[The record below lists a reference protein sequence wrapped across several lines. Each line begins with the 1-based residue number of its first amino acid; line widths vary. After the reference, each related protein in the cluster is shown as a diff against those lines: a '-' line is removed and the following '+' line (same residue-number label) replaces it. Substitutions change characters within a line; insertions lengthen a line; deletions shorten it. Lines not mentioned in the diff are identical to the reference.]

1 MELAMINHISYTALG
16 VALLAGAS
24 AASAQTLIA
33 EQPGGAVIVREQPV
47 QTVETVRMVRTVE
60 PARTMKSHHVA
71 RRAPAKVVTTTTT
84 RTIVRDRVV
93 RGPTMIAPE
102 PGTPIAQPTYSDVAP
117 APVVA
122 DMPYS
127 RPLYDVA
134 PGAGLAEPAY
144 SRPLYEPAYSRPLYN
159 VAAPVVAPAPFVG
172 AAPAIG
178 AAPAAQSGMPI
189 PGYRYVYE
197 PDRILVIDPY
207 TNIAVQ
213 AIPR

>member
-1 MELAMINHISYTALG
+1 MINHISYTALG
-16 VALLAGAS
+16 IALLAGAS
-24 AASAQTLIA
+24 AANAQTLIA
-33 EQPGGAVIVREQPV
+33 DQPGAVIVREQPAR
-47 QTVETVRMVRTVE
+47 TVETVRTARTVE
-60 PARTMKSHHVA
+60 PARTMKSLHVA
-71 RRAPAKVVTTTTT
+71 RRASAKVVTTTTT

-93 RGPTMIAPE
+93 RGPTVIAPA
-102 PGTPIAQPTYSDVAP
+102 PATYSDMAP

-134 PGAGLAEPAY
+134 PGAVLAEPAY

>member
-1 MELAMINHISYTALG
+1 MINHISYTALG
-16 VALLAGAS
+16 IALLAGAS
-24 AASAQTLIA
+24 AANAQTLIA
-33 EQPGGAVIVREQPV
+33 DQPGAVIVREQPAR
-47 QTVETVRMVRTVE
+47 TVETVRTARTVE
-60 PARTMKSHHVA
+60 PARTMKSLHVA
-71 RRAPAKVVTTTTT
+71 RRASAKVVTTTTT

-93 RGPTMIAPE
+93 RGPTVIAPA
-102 PGTPIAQPTYSDVAP
+102 PATYSDMAP

-134 PGAGLAEPAY
+134 PGAVLA
-144 SRPLYEPAYSRPLYN
+144 EPAYSRPLYN

>member
-1 MELAMINHISYTALG
+1 MINHISYTALG
-16 VALLAGAS
+16 IALLAGAS
-24 AASAQTLIA
+24 AANAQTLIA
-33 EQPGGAVIVREQPV
+33 DQPGAVIVREQPAR
-47 QTVETVRMVRTVE
+47 TVETVRTVRTVE

-71 RRAPAKVVTTTTT
+71 RRASAKVVTTTTT

-93 RGPTMIAPE
+93 RGPTVVAPA
-102 PGTPIAQPTYSDVAP
+102 PATYSDMAP

>member
-1 MELAMINHISYTALG
+1 MINHISYTALG
-16 VALLAGAS
+16 IALLAGAS
-24 AASAQTLIA
+24 AANAQTLIA
-33 EQPGGAVIVREQPV
+33 DQPGAVIVREQPAR
-47 QTVETVRMVRTVE
+47 TVETVRTVRTVE

-71 RRAPAKVVTTTTT
+71 RRASAKVVTTTTT

-93 RGPTMIAPE
+93 RGPTVIAPE
-102 PGTPIAQPTYSDVAP
+102 PGTTIAQPTYSDVAP

-122 DMPYS
+122 GMPYS

-134 PGAGLAEPAY
+134 PGAVLAEPAY

>member
-1 MELAMINHISYTALG
+1 MINHISYTALG
-16 VALLAGAS
+16 IALLAGAS
-24 AASAQTLIA
+24 AANAQTLIA
-33 EQPGGAVIVREQPV
+33 DQPGAVIVREQPAR
-47 QTVETVRMVRTVE
+47 TVETVRTVRTVE
-60 PARTMKSHHVA
+60 PARTMKSHHAA
-71 RRAPAKVVTTTTT
+71 RRASAKVVTTTTT

-93 RGPTMIAPE
+93 RGPTVIAPA
-102 PGTPIAQPTYSDVAP
+102 PATYSDMAP

-144 SRPLYEPAYSRPLYN
+144 SRPLYN
-159 VAAPVVAPAPFVG
+159 VAAPVVAPPPFVG

>member
-1 MELAMINHISYTALG
+1 MINHISYTALG
-16 VALLAGAS
+16 IALLAGAS
-24 AASAQTLIA
+24 AANAQTLIA
-33 EQPGGAVIVREQPV
+33 DQPGAVIVREQPAR
-47 QTVETVRMVRTVE
+47 TVETVRTVRTVE

-71 RRAPAKVVTTTTT
+71 RRASAKVVTTTTT

-93 RGPTMIAPE
+93 RGPTVIAPA
-102 PGTPIAQPTYSDVAP
+102 PATYSDMAP

-159 VAAPVVAPAPFVG
+159 VAAPVVGSAPFVG

-178 AAPAAQSGMPI
+178 AAPAAQAGMPI

>member
-16 VALLAGAS
+16 IALLAGAS
-24 AASAQTLIA
+24 AANAQTLIA
-33 EQPGGAVIVREQPV
+33 DQPGAVIVREQPAR
-47 QTVETVRMVRTVE
+47 TVETVRTVRTVE

-71 RRAPAKVVTTTTT
+71 RRASAKVVTTTTT

-93 RGPTMIAPE
+93 RGPTVIAPA
-102 PGTPIAQPTYSDVAP
+102 PATYSDMAP

-159 VAAPVVAPAPFVG
+159 VAAPVVGSAPFVG

-178 AAPAAQSGMPI
+178 AAPAAQAGMPI

>member
-1 MELAMINHISYTALG
+1 MINHISYTALG
-16 VALLAGAS
+16 IALLAGAS
-24 AASAQTLIA
+24 AANAQTLIA
-33 EQPGGAVIVREQPV
+33 DQPGAVIVREQPAR
-47 QTVETVRMVRTVE
+47 TVETVRTARTVE
-60 PARTMKSHHVA
+60 PARSMKSHHVA
-71 RRAPAKVVTTTTT
+71 RRASAKVVTTTTT

-93 RGPTMIAPE
+93 RGPTVIAPA
-102 PGTPIAQPTYSDVAP
+102 PATYSDMAP

-134 PGAGLAEPAY
+134 PGAVLAEPAY

-159 VAAPVVAPAPFVG
+159 VAAPVVAPPPFVG

>member
-1 MELAMINHISYTALG
+1 MINHISYTALG
-16 VALLAGAS
+16 IALLAGAS
-24 AASAQTLIA
+24 AANAQTLIA
-33 EQPGGAVIVREQPV
+33 DQPGAVIVREQPAR
-47 QTVETVRMVRTVE
+47 TVETVRTVRTVE
-60 PARTMKSHHVA
+60 PARTMKSHYVT

-93 RGPTMIAPE
+93 RGPTVIAPA
-102 PGTPIAQPTYSDVAP
+102 PATYSDMAP

-134 PGAGLAEPAY
+134 PGAVLA
-144 SRPLYEPAYSRPLYN
+144 EPAYSRPLYN
-159 VAAPVVAPAPFVG
+159 VAAPVVGPAPFVG

-197 PDRILVIDPY
+197 PDRILAIDPY